1 MEIIFIILSIII
13 ILLIFFFVK
22 KIIFTIIGVVL
33 FFLLILISC
42 ATLIY
47 IDLSN
52 IAEYQTIELNLVYEK
67 NGEFIRGINYIH
79 KENIDTNNLS
89 MLENIKPL
97 KNISLENL
105 IDESKKSENKFVIIV
120 NEELLTNTLEDK
132 EYDLLKE
139 LSISND
145 FFSLVLNKSEM
156 IDIIND
162 EYEGDK
168 FEMVSPM
175 LEVINFNN
183 FDYTDMIFLFSL
195 REITKNPENLI
206 LIINYYKEDKI
217 EVYPKRFSFQII
229 KYVPTFWIE
238 FFIPEEVMKTN

>member
-1 MEIIFIILSIII
+1 MEILFIILSIII

-47 IDLSN
+47 VDLSN

-67 NGEFIRGINYIH
+67 NGEFIRGMNYIH
-79 KENIDTNNLS
+79 RENTNANNLS

-105 IDESKKSENKFVIIV
+105 IEESKKSENKFVIVI
-120 NEELLTNTLEDK
+120 NEDLFVNTLEDK

-156 IDIIND
+156 IDIINN
-162 EYEGDK
+162 EYEGNK

-175 LEVINFNN
+175 IEAINFNN
-183 FDYTDMIFLFSL
+183 FDHTDMIFLFSL
-195 REITKNPENLI
+195 REALKNPENLI
-206 LIINYYKEDKI
+206 LIINYYKDDKI
-217 EVYPKRFSFQII
+217 EVYPKRFSFEII

-238 FFIPEEVMKTN
+238 FFIPEEVIKTN